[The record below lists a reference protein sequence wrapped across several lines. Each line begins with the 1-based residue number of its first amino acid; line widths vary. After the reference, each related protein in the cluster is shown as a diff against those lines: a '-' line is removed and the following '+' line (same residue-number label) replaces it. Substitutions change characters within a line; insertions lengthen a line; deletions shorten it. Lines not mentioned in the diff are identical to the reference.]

1 MSVPSFFANLFGV
14 ARAVRPVRLAWL
26 LAAVVLAGLASD
38 WARDEQRLIFPRP
51 LPSLVITPAQP

>member
-1 MSVPSFFANLFGV
+1 MSAPSFISNLFAA

-26 LAAVVLAGLASD
+26 LAAVVFAGLASD

-51 LPSLVITPAQP
+51 LPPLVITPAQP

>member
-1 MSVPSFFANLFGV
+1 MSAPSFFANLFAV
-14 ARAVRPVRLAWL
+14 ARAVRLVRLVWL

>member
-1 MSVPSFFANLFGV
+1 MSVPSFFTHLSAV
-14 ARAVRPVRLAWL
+14 ARAVRLVRLVWL

-38 WARDEQRLIFPRP
+38 WVRDEQRLIFPRP